1 MFSFLIFTT
10 TQLEDTLGILEMVES
25 NNLEKYNKT
34 VKKID
39 HHNTKKE
46 K

>member
-10 TQLEDTLGILEMVES
+10 TQLEDTLGILGEMVES

-34 VKKID
+34 VKK
-39 HHNTKKE
+39 
-46 K
+46 